1 VSIARESRPYLIA
14 GLSVAVASLALG
26 FYWLGGAAV
35 ALSGF
40 VAFFFRDPDR
50 IVPEDPDLLVCPGD
64 GRVTEVRDLGAGQGI
79 RVSVFLS
86 LFDVHINRSPA
97 AGRIERVEYRPGRF
111 LPANG
116 SRAAVENERNDIQLS
131 TAMGPIRFA
140 QIAGVVARRIVLWKQ
155 AGDPVALGERI
166 GLIQFGSRVEII
178 LPPGV
183 DPMVEVGARV
193 KGGSTVLARAAR
205 SGQVSEARDFAQ
217 ASRG

>member
-1 VSIARESRPYLIA
+1 MSIARESRPYLIA
-14 GLSVAVASLALG
+14 GVSVAAVSLALG
-26 FYWLGGAAV
+26 FYWLGSAALV
-35 ALSGF
+35 LSGF
-40 VAFFFRDPDR
+40 TAFFFRDPDR
-50 IVPEDPDLLVCPGD
+50 VVPEDSNLVVCPGD
-64 GRVTEVRDLGAGQGI
+64 GRVTEVRDLGAGQGTL
-79 RVSVFLS
+79 VSVFLS

-97 AGRIERVEYRPGRF
+97 AGRIERVDYRPGKF

-116 SRAAVENERNDIQLS
+116 SRAAVENERNDIHLS

-155 AGDPVALGERI
+155 AGDRVELGERI

-183 DPMVEVGARV
+183 DPEVEVGERV
-193 KGGSTVLARAAR
+193 KGGSTVLARGGR
-205 SGQVSEARDFAQ
+205 SPGASEAKDLAQ